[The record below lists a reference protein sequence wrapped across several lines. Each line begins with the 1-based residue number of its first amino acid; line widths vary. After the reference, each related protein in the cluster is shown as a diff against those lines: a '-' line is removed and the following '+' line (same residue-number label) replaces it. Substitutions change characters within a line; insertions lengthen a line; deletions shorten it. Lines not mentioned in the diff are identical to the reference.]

1 MLRAVI
7 YCRCSTEEESQ
18 KDALAKQIQEAEE
31 CVRKNN
37 WLLTDSYI
45 ESRSGTTTKGRTEYN
60 RLLGDLE
67 LNKFD
72 IVVIKSQDRLMRNTK
87 DWYLFVDR
95 LVTNSKKLYIYIE
108 QKFYT
113 TDDAL
118 ITGIKAILAEEYS
131 RELSKKINNA
141 HRNRQKSGSSVI
153 LNSNVYGFQKLPDKT
168 IALVE
173 EEAEVKKRMYE
184 LCASGY
190 GTRTIETILKNEGI
204 KKRNGKPF
212 IANDILRIIKNPLN
226 KGCVVM
232 GKTHYDFDSKKMI
245 RMPEDQQYVYENL
258 VPHTVSDALWESANE
273 EIAKRRRSPKT
284 DKTSFGRNTG
294 KYELSGKIYCG
305 LCGSPYYRKTRR
317 RYRDDKIIYEWK
329 CRTYLETGRNVGRKD
344 RPQLRK
350 VQLET
355 VEGCDNVHLDE
366 EQLYELLE
374 QNCVKSY
381 QVDKERIVK
390 KMVRFLKIVLQ
401 ERDLQPEIEQK
412 EQKKRKIKQ
421 QMQLLV
427 DKLLDGILSDEV
439 YQEKQ
444 RSLEK
449 QLSDITGQL
458 KKLEQKRSKENV
470 LEDRISHIE
479 KSMKN
484 GNLIEKATVA
494 EMLDEI
500 EKILIFPTY
509 MEIYFNLSRM
519 LGLHEMQLPYETS
532 EQGEVLRIEYGNRFN
547 YKEKKEDERE
557 EIIELI
563 RDNPKITAKV
573 IAQKLGIGLSAVHY
587 RMNVL
592 KREGCICFCGGG
604 GEGYWE
610 ILE

>member
-273 EIAKRRRSPKT
+273 EIAKRRRSPKI

-329 CRTYLETGRNVGRKD
+329 CRTYLETGRNIGRKD

-390 KMVRFLKIVLQ
+390 KMVRFLKLVLQ

-547 YKEKKEDERE
+547 YKEKKEGGRE
-557 EIIELI
+557 EIIELL
-563 RDNPKITAKV
+563 RDNPKITAKM
-573 IAQKLGIGLSAVHY
+573 IAQKMGIGLSAVHY

-592 KREGCICFCGGG
+592 KREGRIRFCGGG
-604 GEGYWE
+604 GVGYWE

>member
-72 IVVIKSQDRLMRNTK
+72 IIVIKSQDRLMRNTK
-87 DWYLFVDR
+87 DWYFFVDR

-108 QKFYT
+108 NKFYT

-141 HRNRQKSGSSVI
+141 HRNRQKSGSAVI

-173 EEAEVKKRMYE
+173 EEAEVKRKMYE

-226 KGCVVM
+226 KGCVIM
-232 GKTHYDFDSKKMI
+232 GKLHYDFDSKKTM

-273 EIAKRRRSPKT
+273 EIAKRRRSLKT
-284 DKTSFGRNTG
+284 KKTSFGRNTG

-329 CRTYLETGRNVGRKD
+329 CRTYLETGRNVGQKD

-366 EQLYELLE
+366 EQLYKLLE

-390 KMVRFLKIVLQ
+390 KMVRILKIVLQ

-412 EQKKRKIKQ
+412 EQKRRKIKQ

-547 YKEKKEDERE
+547 YKEQKEGGRE

-563 RDNPKITAKV
+563 RDNPKITAKM
-573 IAQKLGIGLSAVHY
+573 IAQKMGIGLSAVHY

-592 KREGCICFCGGG
+592 KREGRIRFCGGG
-604 GEGYWE
+604 GVGYWE